1 MESCTYE
8 QRRSEE
14 VRSNVVQVYLLVFCE
29 LPDERVIIFAAIY
42 IHPASAAPAVK
53 PYQKP
58 GFFVVTLVR
67 RTSESMKDAL
77 RAFLWFKSCSVGS
90 RRSWTRLTGNP

>member
-1 MESCTYE
+1 MVPTKNGVEEKHSDGVLYE

-14 VRSNVVQVYLLVFCE
+14 VRSNVVLVYLPVFCE

-67 RTSESMKDAL
+67 RTSESM
-77 RAFLWFKSCSVGS
+77 
-90 RRSWTRLTGNP
+90 